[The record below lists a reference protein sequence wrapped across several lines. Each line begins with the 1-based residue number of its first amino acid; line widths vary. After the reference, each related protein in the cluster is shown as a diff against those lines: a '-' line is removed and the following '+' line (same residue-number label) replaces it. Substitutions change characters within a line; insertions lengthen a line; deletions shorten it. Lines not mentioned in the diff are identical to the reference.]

1 MKMSQDD
8 NKKDTTPKDDTIE
21 KPLTPWQ
28 KENKK
33 YLGLLD
39 ENGESTE
46 DSNQVDSSQE
56 DELDETAEKTSLKKT
71 AFFTRDKDAIKELP
85 KSISYADKLP
95 RMKEN
100 RKKRLTKRLIAI
112 LSFFG
117 ITAAGMIYYVS
128 PLSKLNKV
136 EVVGNDKVSNE
147 RVAEAIKVTK
157 DDHIWAV
164 YSDKTLP
171 NSIKKNNPQIHQAK
185 IKLSGINNLKV
196 IVKEYKEVAYQRVDN
211 QLFPVLENGDII
223 QEREVNPNNSFP
235 ILIDFK
241 KGKSLDSFVKNYH
254 KIDKKVNDMIKEI
267 HATPSKSN
275 PYLMTLYM
283 KDGNEVLAST
293 KDYFQKLNYYPQISA
308 EMEEKGV
315 IDMEAGVFSR
325 SFESIE
331 REKVEKIIS
340 DKSTDDTAKT
350 DDSLASDD
358 LSLEESDTKKDQN
371 MTEDKTEIPGVIRKK
386 EPKEESKE
394 ETIEEGD
401 LPTEEQGEILP
412 PENNDDQEMPA
423 PQEWQ
428 PEEF

>member
-1 MKMSQDD
+1 MDMSQDD
-8 NKKDTTPKDDTIE
+8 KKKDTTPKDDTVE

-39 ENGESTE
+39 ENGESIEELNTT
-46 DSNQVDSSQE
+46 
-56 DELDETAEKTSLKKT
+56 DEVEEIEEKASLKKSS
-71 AFFTRDKDAIKELP
+71 FFTRDKESIKELP

-147 RVAEAIKVTK
+147 RVAEAIKVIK
-157 DDHIWAV
+157 DDHIWSV
-164 YSDKTLP
+164 YSDPTLP
-171 NSIKKNNPQIHQAK
+171 DSIKKNNPQIRQAE

-223 QEREVNPNNSFP
+223 QEREVNPDNSFP

-275 PYLMTLYM
+275 QYLMTLYM
-283 KDGNEVLAST
+283 KDGNEILAST
-293 KDYFQKLNYYPQISA
+293 KDYFEKLNYYPQISD

-315 IDMEAGVFSR
+315 VDMEAGVFSR

-340 DKSTDDTAKT
+340 DKSTADV
-350 DDSLASDD
+350 
-358 LSLEESDTKKDQN
+358 EESLSNEETLTDGNDTKKDQN
-371 MTEDKTEIPGVIRKK
+371 MSEEKAEIPGVIRKK
-386 EPKEESKE
+386 DHKEE
-394 ETIEEGD
+394 IEEDNVGVED
-401 LPTEEQGEILP
+401 FPSEEQADILP
-412 PENNDDQEMPA
+412 EENNG
-423 PQEWQ
+423 PQEVVGNQEWV